1 MMDQLDLCD
10 DLNTRVGSAFSRVTL
25 LDSEPQSIR
34 ETCRDNILAAFCN
47 VTLEKKKLKNI
58 FVCKNPLQT
67 SQFPESI
74 ELNLIFDIVDT
85 KLHCLI

>member
-25 LDSEPQSIR
+25 LDSEPQPIG
-34 ETCRDNILAAFCN
+34 ETCRDNILAAFCH
-47 VTLEKKKLKNI
+47 VTLEKKLKNI

-74 ELNLIFDIVDT
+74 ELNLICDIVDT